1 MVETFLFML
10 EKTANMKSLL
20 LLLFLAALCPFSHA
34 QTRRF
39 INPPGQ
45 NPPGYSHTV
54 EVSGGRTIYV
64 SGQVAMDASGAVV
77 GQNDFRAEV
86 KQVFENLKTVLAA
99 SGATLDDVVKFT
111 YYVATTPKSSASSP
125 PSATSTSSP
134 PTAPPARSWAFRRCS
149 GRSSSWKLT
158 RWRW

>member
-1 MVETFLFML
+1 
-10 EKTANMKSLL
+10 MKPLL
-20 LLLFLAALCPFSHA
+20 LLLFLTALCPFSHA
-34 QTRRF
+34 QIRRF

-45 NPPGYSHTV
+45 TPPGYSHAV

-77 GQNDFRAEV
+77 GQNDFRAQA

-111 YYVATTPKSSASSP
+111 HYVATTPKNCASSAK
-125 PSATSTSSP
+125 SATGTSSQ
-134 PTAPPARSWAFRRCS
+134 PTAPPVRSSAFRRCS
-149 GRSSSWKLT
+149 ARSSWWKLM